1 MIACLKELA
10 ARHWCQASFLF
21 IWHLYE
27 VGALAYNEELFLNA
41 FVTEGRFY
49 LHPELL
55 KPLIANEEFAE
66 KILENLYKYGAEI
79 NINAKHLKAQFKEAV
94 ANGFAFDRQLLP
106 HLFES
111 LLNPWKR
118 DSLGFFAWWIQLMQ
132 PTRAEL
138 LASQQ
143 TLFALLT
150 LGNAR
155 LTNFAMPYIAE
166 IADEAD
172 FDRKGFVSNFP
183 LRFTLEKV
191 AKAQLLG
198 VKLLKPQTSDL
209 KPHLTAEELMVLLI
223 QPDEKLQV
231 AVAELLVEGYGD
243 EGLSEIVQPYE
254 LYLKPK
260 AKAVFSEKSTV
271 KSEKRTAH
279 PNGISNE
286 QNSFSNKE
294 QSVGNGAQPLWGKE
308 VAAPQ
313 TSDPTPQTWNNLLF
327 FIDDCICEQSVE
339 LLEGFFASLLAL
351 QEAVPADY
359 AAQLTP
365 YFKQLDKFWMERHLM
380 SIFRKFV
387 HSWAEGRSFQWDSAL
402 SYEYEPYWKMQVDHH
417 NKRVSQ
423 AEYDTYMW
431 NYELYYSAQYQ
442 PHFFYIAQLTLQKYR
457 NGNKLPLLSTPTH
470 KPFYIEAEAFLDRL
484 LQYESAG
491 ATPDLHDLI
500 VACNRLLFKEV
511 SDEVKAKAQQLR
523 GGYALALQYYL
534 GLSEAVTPTEDYL
547 PLWAAVC
554 RNKEPQRVFTE
565 FEGTSAAEILTVVK
579 PFSLGFEVKMRKQST
594 VTFHYLSLEDN
605 WNNNYIDDKQ
615 RPTGYPVLYYAV
627 SLNEVGYD
635 ADVAYQLSF
644 CPHCGEGQLARY
656 IASYA
661 KGNEVDWLTRMQQP
675 LEIVVRERLPIY
687 HGGWLYMAAALLF
700 EKRPTRDLAADYI
713 TMAVQAGADTSYLA
727 ECIGRLLADQYAPIA
742 RFIEFLDRPLEAD
755 VRVFGQQAVAA
766 YLKAVEGKEKK
777 PANHKKL
784 LAFSF

>member
-1 MIACLKELA
+1 M
-10 ARHWCQASFLF
+10 
-21 IWHLYE
+21 
-27 VGALAYNEELFLNA
+27 
-41 FVTEGRFY
+41 
-49 LHPELL
+49 
-55 KPLIANEEFAE
+55 ANKEFAE

-79 NINAKHLKAQFKEAV
+79 NINAKHLKAQFEEAI
-94 ANGFAFDRQLLP
+94 ADGFAFDRQLLP

-132 PTRAEL
+132 PTRTEL
-138 LASQQ
+138 LENQQ

-150 LGNAR
+150 LGNTR
-155 LTNFAMPYIAE
+155 LINFAMPYIAD
-166 IADEAD
+166 IADDAGFD
-172 FDRKGFVSNFP
+172 FDGFASNFP
-183 LRFTLEKV
+183 LCFTLEKV

-209 KPHLTAEELMVLLI
+209 KPHLTAEELAVLLI

-231 AVAELLVEGYGD
+231 AAAELLVEGYGD

-279 PNGISNE
+279 PNGVSNE

-294 QSVGNGAQPLWGKE
+294 QSVGNGAQPFWGKE

-327 FIDDCICEQSVE
+327 FIGDCICEQSVE

-442 PHFFYIAQLTLQKYR
+442 PHFFYTAQLTLQKYR

-565 FEGTSAAEILTVVK
+565 FEGTSAAAIPAVVK
-579 PFSLGFEVKMRKQST
+579 PFAVNFTVDANEHLKLAKEWNYFKGDERKEVYPEEYYFLGLGEQEFLKDTAYNLSV
-594 VTFHYLSLEDN
+594 VPHY
-605 WNNNYIDDKQ
+605 
-615 RPTGYPVLYYAV
+615 
-627 SLNEVGYD
+627 VG
-635 ADVAYQLSF
+635 ALL
-644 CPHCGEGQLARY
+644 CRY
-656 IASYA
+656 ISIYG
-661 KGNEVDWLTRMQQP
+661 KVTEVMEHRQMLLS

-727 ECIGRLLADQYAPIA
+727 ECIGRLLAEQYAPIA
-742 RFIEFLDRPLEAD
+742 RFIEFLDRPLEAN
-755 VRVFGQQAVAA
+755 VRVFGQKAVAA

-777 PANHKKL
+777 PTNHKKL
-784 LAFSF
+784 LAFRPAVGRVLPYHLLFFFVYPKLRIKTIYSN

>member
-1 MIACLKELA
+1 M
-10 ARHWCQASFLF
+10 
-21 IWHLYE
+21 
-27 VGALAYNEELFLNA
+27 GALAYNEELFLNA

-79 NINAKHLKAQFKEAV
+79 NINAKHLKAQFEEAI
-94 ANGFAFDRQLLP
+94 ADGFAFDRQLLP
-106 HLFES
+106 LLFEA

-172 FDRKGFVSNFP
+172 FDRNGFVSNFP
-183 LRFTLEKV
+183 LCFTLEKV

-209 KPHLTAEELMVLLI
+209 KPHLTAEELAVLLI

-231 AVAELLVEGYGD
+231 AVAELLVEFYGD
-243 EGLSEIVQPYE
+243 EELSEIVQPYE

-327 FIDDCICEQSVE
+327 LVGDCLREKSVE

-387 HSWAEGRSFQWDSAL
+387 HSWAEERSFQWDSAL

-442 PHFFYIAQLTLQKYR
+442 PHFFYTAQLTLQKYR

-470 KPFYIEAEAFLDRL
+470 KPFYIEAETFLDRL

-565 FEGTSAAEILTVVK
+565 FEGTSAAEIPTVVK

-605 WNNNYIDDKQ
+605 WNNNYIDDKR

-675 LEIVVRERLPIY
+675 LEVLMRERLPVY
-687 HGGWLYMAAALLF
+687 HGGWLYIAVGLLF